1 MAEQL
6 KNKGIATFRY
16 ALDDAGYEY
25 GPGEVEVRFLPGQWA
40 DTGGAPVQAPV
51 VVFRVEGPTADLA
64 NPLNRGNVDLSEI
77 NNRVDEQDRRYIEV
91 TFRPTRALNPDGSVS
106 QTPRTLSLITDAGA
120 HPTARHV
127 AHVAVMDYRQGFGAR
142 SFPDLE
148 RIETCCKG
156 LWEAIE
162 TVDESGPIS
171 VAMVALG
178 AGTGQLGVRAPTE
191 IACRTLKEHLGN
203 RTQSKIGDVTFYG
216 YQLTEYI
223 ATPTPATP

>member
-1 MAEQL
+1 MKRTIVVRQGSLTDGRELLLVNASNTNARL
-6 KNKGIATFRY
+6 GSGVSGAIRA
-16 ALDDAGYEY
+16 AC
-25 GPGEVEVRFLPGQWA
+25 GPGYQEHIVRALVAAHGGPMVPGQ
-40 DTGGAPVQAPV
+40 T
-51 VVFRVEGPTADLA
+51 
-64 NPLNRGNVDLSEI
+64 
-77 NNRVDEQDRRYIEV
+77 
-91 TFRPTRALNPDGSVS
+91 
-106 QTPRTLSLITDAGA
+106 LITDAGA

-127 AHVAVMDYRQGFGAR
+127 AHVAVMDYRQGFGAS

-191 IACRTLKEHLGN
+191 IACRTLKEHLG
-203 RTQSKIGDVTFYG
+203 RRPQSKIGDVTFYG

-223 ATPTPATP
+223 AMVDVVSAFFDLPEGSVPEEIREHLRRTGAS